1 MKLRPYQKELYDL
14 VRSTNKHTLAVSPAG
29 CLVGDTI
36 IQINNRGNS
45 KKITLENAY
54 KRWNGLEKHKSYN
67 WRYKDNVYTRSKIGD
82 RIGLNKV
89 EDIVYSGVKD
99 VYKMTLADGKMVV
112 GTFDH
117 KIWTDKGW
125 VELGNS
131 QGYRVAIDATP
142 LPVKT
147 SVKKRERYVELN
159 NFKLRKHPYAR
170 VQMDKRNN
178 GKSIRSIRL
187 ELHRVIYEAH
197 YNGFD
202 DIYSYIE
209 AIHNGEKLKFI
220 NPKEYHIH
228 HKDGNSQNNSIDNLE
243 MLTVY
248 EHKMAHAEENK
259 KNFGQGSIDFVE
271 CISVEYIGKQ
281 KTYDIC
287 CKAPHHSFVAN
298 GVVVHNS
305 GKSVVMSELVDYY
318 SKKHSVLFMVH
329 RNNLLDQFS
338 NHLSRYDN
346 IHCDV
351 MSPMRALRSP
361 KNYDI
366 IFIDETH
373 HATSKTF
380 QDVFDKYP
388 NARRIG
394 FTATPIRLSG
404 ERLAKPINKF
414 QSAPFEEVFQTITI
428 RELVAQ
434 KFLADFDIKAVDYTL
449 FFEAKTI
456 KAMAGEYSSKSIG
469 EAFKEDKLPE
479 TVKSFLELAKG
490 RKTIAYT
497 PTITMAE
504 KLAEELN
511 KQGVVAKAFHSKLS
525 SKQVDD
531 YIEQF
536 KKSEIEVCVNVDL
549 FGEGFDVPDCDCVW
563 MLRPTKSLSLYIQQF
578 MRCMRI
584 DPKNPSKRALI
595 IDFANNSKTHG
606 GLYTAEM
613 RMKLKQSDQLLKI
626 CPACDTLN
634 YAKSRRCDNPE
645 CGHKWESQGGG
656 LQKKEPEEVKL
667 AIKMSVVD
675 YAVSDEIMAIAK
687 IDSKTITDITTKFI
701 HRLCMIQASR
711 HNKAIKSKWEQ
722 ESKIP
727 MYAHVKDLKPDID
740 VINLACEQF
749 GFKKYDLEFFR
760 EAYRAYQDWEKKLKE
775 KQAIEKK
782 KTDNLANY
790 YRKQLEN
797 PTIPLTIKQKYQGW
811 LKDYEEN
818 L

>member
-29 CLVGDTI
+29 
-36 IQINNRGNS
+36 
-45 KKITLENAY
+45 
-54 KRWNGLEKHKSYN
+54 
-67 WRYKDNVYTRSKIGD
+67 
-82 RIGLNKV
+82 
-89 EDIVYSGVKD
+89 
-99 VYKMTLADGKMVV
+99 
-112 GTFDH
+112 
-117 KIWTDKGW
+117 
-125 VELGNS
+125 
-131 QGYRVAIDATP
+131 
-142 LPVKT
+142 
-147 SVKKRERYVELN
+147 
-159 NFKLRKHPYAR
+159 
-170 VQMDKRNN
+170 
-178 GKSIRSIRL
+178 
-187 ELHRVIYEAH
+187 
-197 YNGFD
+197 
-202 DIYSYIE
+202 
-209 AIHNGEKLKFI
+209 
-220 NPKEYHIH
+220 
-228 HKDGNSQNNSIDNLE
+228 
-243 MLTVY
+243 
-248 EHKMAHAEENK
+248 
-259 KNFGQGSIDFVE
+259 
-271 CISVEYIGKQ
+271 
-281 KTYDIC
+281 
-287 CKAPHHSFVAN
+287 
-298 GVVVHNS
+298 S

-584 DPKNPSKRALI
+584 DPKNPNKRALI

-749 GFKKYDLEFFR
+749 GFKKYNLEFFR

-782 KTDNLANY
+782 KTENLANY
-790 YRKQLEN
+790 YRKQLKN